1 MEAGRNEVL
10 NDELSPVK
18 SIDFGASKVTISG
31 QASKERLVP
40 SEKKANKFYDFV
52 YYHDSPAQNYGIPK
66 T

>member
-1 MEAGRNEVL
+1 M
-10 NDELSPVK
+10 
-18 SIDFGASKVTISG
+18 TISG